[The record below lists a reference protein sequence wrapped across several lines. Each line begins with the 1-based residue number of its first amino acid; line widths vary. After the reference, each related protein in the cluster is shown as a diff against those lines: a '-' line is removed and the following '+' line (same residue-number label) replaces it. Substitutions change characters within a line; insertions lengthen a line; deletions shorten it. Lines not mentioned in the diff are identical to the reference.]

1 MVLSNKHASDSDSDS
16 DPLSLYLCAGSTGI
30 SLLSTLLC
38 SRGTGEVV
46 GSECQKAE
54 VKYVDFIAA
63 CMSVCGAGN
72 F

>member
-1 MVLSNKHASDSDSDS
+1 MVLSKHASDSEFL
-16 DPLSLYLCAGSTGI
+16 PFTFVLEVLE

-38 SRGTGEVV
+38 SRGKGEVV
-46 GSECQKAE
+46 GSECQKVE

>member
-1 MVLSNKHASDSDSDS
+1 M
-16 DPLSLYLCAGSTGI
+16 
-30 SLLSTLLC
+30 LSTLLC
-38 SRGTGEVV
+38 SRGAGEVD
-46 GSECQKAE
+46 GLGCQKAE